1 MTYVIDAWFER
12 SNPYLRVIH
21 RSTGIPIVHWQG
33 SSLMRKLEN
42 GSICVE
48 DFAESPSQ
56 ELVKEL
62 FYWIVLS
69 KRERCKT
76 PLCSSL

>member
-62 FYWIVLS
+62 FLLDCLEQKGEV
-69 KRERCKT
+69 
-76 PLCSSL
+76 